1 MFYGADGVSWTV
13 GKIFEAAGVGGE
25 AAGMVFLAAATVQ
38 GLAKVALG
46 RGGVD
51 FQVAGVVFEPAAVAK
66 DIA

>member
-25 AAGMVFLAAATVQ
+25 GAGMVFLAAATVH
-38 GLAKVALG
+38 AMTKTSLG